1 MTPGDSDL
9 WFLPLGGTGEIGM
22 NLNLYGH
29 AGRWLMVDCGVTFA
43 KQGDTGPHVQMADPD
58 FIARR
63 ADELEALVLTH
74 AHEDHVG
81 AVAHLWPQ
89 LRCPVYAT
97 AFTAAILR
105 RKLAETGLAGRVDVR
120 VVARDERIRLG
131 PFDVEWLAITHSIP
145 EAHGLLIRTD
155 AGTVFHT
162 GDWKLD
168 PDPVQG
174 PGLDAARFRALG
186 DLSIDAMVCDST
198 NAMVEGHSRSEA
210 ALHGGLLDV
219 VRRAEGRVIV
229 TTFGSN
235 VARLHTIARVA
246 RDTGRHMGVLG
257 RSLVNM
263 LGAARGTGNW
273 HPDLRLIEGNELGW
287 LPREEV
293 LAVATGSQGDP
304 GAALDRL
311 AAGNH
316 PAMDLQAGDT
326 VVFSS
331 RVIPGN
337 EPVVARIMAR
347 LERLGVHLVTD
358 EDAVIHASGHPAQD
372 ELRQMYQWVRPRLA
386 IPTHGEAE
394 HMRVHAQV
402 ARDCQV
408 PRQLT
413 GLNGDLFLIAPQI
426 GVRRG
431 AARVGRVGLG
441 AGGLEPCAAVEASGP
456 SAREVGI

>member
-1 MTPGDSDL
+1 MTPSDQDL

-43 KQGDTGPHVQMADPD
+43 KQGEPGPHVQMADPD

-63 ADELEALVLTH
+63 AGDLEALVLTH

-81 AVAHLWPQ
+81 AVAHLWPR

-105 RKLAETGLAGRVDVR
+105 RKLAEAGLVERVEVHVVERDAR
-120 VVARDERIRLG
+120 VTLG

-145 EAHGLLIRTD
+145 EAHGLLIRTA

-168 PDPVQG
+168 PGPVLG
-174 PGLDAARFRALG
+174 PAVDAARFRALG
-186 DLSIDAMVCDST
+186 SLGIDAMVCDST
-198 NAMVEGHSRSEA
+198 NAMVDGHSRSEA
-210 ALHGGLLDV
+210 ELARGLSEV
-219 VRRAEGRVIV
+219 VRAATGRVIV

-235 VARLHTIARVA
+235 VARLHTLARVA
-246 RDTGRHMGVLG
+246 RDSGRYMGVLG

-263 LGAARGTGNW
+263 VGAARSSGNW
-273 HPDLRLIEGNELGW
+273 APATKLVDAMELGW

-316 PAMDLQAGDT
+316 PAMELQAGDT

-337 EPVVARIMAR
+337 EEIVARILRR
-347 LERLGVHLVTD
+347 LERLKVHIVTD
-358 EDAVIHASGHPAQD
+358 DDAPIHASGHPARD
-372 ELRQMYQWVRPRLA
+372 ELRQMYQWVRPRIA
-386 IPTHGEAE
+386 IPTHGEPQHMQANAE
-394 HMRVHAQV
+394 V

-408 PRQLT
+408 LRRLT
-413 GLNGDLFLIAPQI
+413 GRNGDLFLIAPQP
-426 GVRRG
+426 GVRRR
-431 AARVGRVGLG
+431 AATVGRLGVGG
-441 AGGLEPCAAVEASGP
+441 EDLEP
-456 SAREVGI
+456 